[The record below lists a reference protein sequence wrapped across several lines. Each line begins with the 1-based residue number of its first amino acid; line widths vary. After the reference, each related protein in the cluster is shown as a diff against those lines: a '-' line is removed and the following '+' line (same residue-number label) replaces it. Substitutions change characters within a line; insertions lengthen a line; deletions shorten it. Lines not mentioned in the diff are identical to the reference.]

1 MLKKLASPVAIAGI
15 AIAGIAFVASA
26 SNAAPPAPPPPSKS
40 TPSANLAK
48 SGVYPDFFVM
58 PPLPSVFGSTGL
70 KSLVLLYSISPGP
83 GARPIAYG
91 VPYGNL
97 MTLAGDGMGDAPL
110 DRRLVLVANGRR
122 IPLIVSVWSMKRLN
136 FFAPTI
142 DAMGQSFPGG
152 PMDATLEIESKAGVL
167 ATLGGVRFGANLQD
181 ADRDGHRN
189 AQSNGDDCDDFDHT
203 RYPGRAEVP
212 DIVGHDEDCDATTFG
227 CRDADND
234 RWCDARSCNVD
245 GYGRALCG
253 DDCDDGNPSIHPA
266 QVDVCNGRD
275 DNCNRFV
282 DEGLIGCPTTPH

>member
-1 MLKKLASPVAIAGI
+1 MWKKLASPVAM
-15 AIAGIAFVASA
+15 AGIAFVASA

-40 TPSANLAK
+40 TPSANLVK
-48 SGVYPDFFVM
+48 GGVYPDFFVM
-58 PPLPSVFGSTGL
+58 PPVPSVVGSAGV
-70 KSLVLLYSISPGP
+70 KGEVVLFSMAPGP

-97 MTLAGDGMGDAPL
+97 MALQGNGMGDAPL
-110 DRRLVLVANGRR
+110 DRRLVLLANGRR
-122 IPLIVSVWSMKRLN
+122 IPLIVSVWSMKQLH

-142 DAMGQSFPGG
+142 EAMGQLFPGG
-152 PMDATLEIESKAGVL
+152 AIDATIQIESKAGVL
-167 ATLGGVRFGANLQD
+167 ATLGGVRFGVNLND

-189 AQSNGDDCDDFDHT
+189 AQSNGDDCDDFDAN
-203 RYPGRAEVP
+203 RYPGRTEVP
-212 DIVGHDEDCDATTFG
+212 DLAGHDEDCDLTTFG

-234 RWCDARSCNVD
+234 RWCDARACNVD
-245 GYGRALCG
+245 GSGHAFCG

-275 DNCNRFV
+275 DNCNGSV